1 MVEVE
6 LQGLIRK
13 FDDGTKIGPI
23 NLLVRDGELL
33 TLLGP
38 SGSGKTTTLR
48 MVAGF
53 IENVG
58 GSLLF

>member
-1 MVEVE
+1 MVNVE
-6 LQGLIRK
+6 LRGLIRE
-13 FDDGTKIGPI
+13 FDDGSRIGPI
-23 NLLVRDGELL
+23 TLEVRNGELL

-58 GSLLF
+58 GS